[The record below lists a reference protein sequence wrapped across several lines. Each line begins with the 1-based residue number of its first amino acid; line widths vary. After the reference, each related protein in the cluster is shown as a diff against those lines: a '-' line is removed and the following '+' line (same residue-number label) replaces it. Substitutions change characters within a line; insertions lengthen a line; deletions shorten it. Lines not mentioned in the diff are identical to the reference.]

1 MKIFVSLIGKKFSDT
16 ATTTLVCCLHSLME
30 GNAVFQFK
38 ISENKVYRI
47 SEFYLS
53 LDTLEAGESQVKN
66 P

>member
-1 MKIFVSLIGKKFSDT
+1 
-16 ATTTLVCCLHSLME
+16 ME

-53 LDTLEAGESQVKN
+53 LDTGGWWIPGEESLKVKKGSVKGISKDSLAAKREN
-66 P
+66 S